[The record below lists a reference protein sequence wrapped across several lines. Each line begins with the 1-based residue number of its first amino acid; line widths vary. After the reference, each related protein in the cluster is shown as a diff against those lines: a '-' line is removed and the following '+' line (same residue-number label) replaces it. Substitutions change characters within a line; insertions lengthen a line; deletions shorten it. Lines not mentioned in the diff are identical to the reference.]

1 MYRDAHSMIRVMG
14 LLFLGAAVALP
25 SAVVAQEHDAS
36 ASHEHESK
44 GGPESL
50 KVNVTLLDSELL
62 DQDGNP
68 VRFASEAVADRIVVM
83 NFVYTSCA
91 TVCPVSSALMVQIQ
105 ADLQGAENSEVQ
117 LLTISVDPAKDTPD
131 RLKDYATS
139 IGAAPGWLWLTGY
152 KPTVDEVLKG
162 LGVYTANY
170 DDHPPVML
178 IGDSRSADWRRLYG
192 FPDPEQV
199 VARVKELQQAR
210 NATH

>member
-1 MYRDAHSMIRVMG
+1 MYRDAHPMTRAMRAF
-14 LLFLGAAVALP
+14 LLVALAALP
-25 SAVVAQEHDAS
+25 SAAMAQETGAS
-36 ASHEHESK
+36 ATHGHEAAGDEDA
-44 GGPESL
+44 L
-50 KVNVTLLDSELL
+50 KVNVALLDSELV

-68 VRFASEAVADRIVVM
+68 VRFASEAVADRIVVI

-105 ADLQGAENSEVQ
+105 ADLQGWENAEVR
-117 LLTISVDPAKDTPD
+117 LLTISVDPARDTPE
-131 RLKDYATS
+131 RLKDYATN

-162 LGVYTANY
+162 LGVYTADY

-178 IGDSRSADWRRLYG
+178 VGDSRSADWRRLYG
-192 FPDPEQV
+192 FPDPERV
-199 VARVKELQQAR
+199 VARVNELQQAR